1 MSGWSMLLPG
11 VALATVSVEQLR
23 EFAHQYG
30 DDGDV
35 FAAAGIHAAA
45 VAAEQVQRAKENE
58 TGPALTNTRIRAAL
72 AVMTGLGYRGDD
84 LDLVRRLVDDWV
96 GLELTGVEHDMIGE
110 QLYTTAEEDGDSS
123 LLFVLEEVWPD
134 IVMESAAIAARWNRQ
149 PGE

>member
-1 MSGWSMLLPG
+1 MSGWPMLLPG

-23 EFAHQYG
+23 EFADQYG

-45 VAAEQVQRAKENE
+45 DAAEQVQRAKENE
-58 TGPALTNTRIRAAL
+58 TGLALTNTRIRAAL
-72 AVMTGLGYRGDD
+72 AVMTRLGYRGDD

-96 GLELTGVEHDMIGE
+96 GHELAGVAHDMIGE

-123 LLFVLEEVWPD
+123 LLFVLEEMWPD
-134 IVMESAAIAARWNRQ
+134 IVTESAAIAARWNQ
-149 PGE
+149 HLGE